1 MAEKTIRKREH
12 KEESKKIEN
21 EEALFASLTQAIE
34 AAAKKA
40 REIKPKIEGE
50 KIKKE
55 QEKKL
60 EKYKSLEI
68 KKEDKT
74 FQQRLENARKEAEK
88 LRKALD
94 EAAEKGGLIKW

>member
-1 MAEKTIRKREH
+1 MAEKTIRKKEH
-12 KEESKKIEN
+12 KEEKKKIEN
-21 EEALFASLTQAIE
+21 EEVLFASLTQAIE
-34 AAAKKA
+34 TAAKKA
-40 REIKPKIEGE
+40 REIKPMIDKE

-55 QEKKL
+55 QEKQL
-60 EKYKSLEI
+60 EKYKGLEI

-74 FQQRLENARKEAEK
+74 FQQRLEKARKEAEK